1 MTERLNVSVSRQE
14 QKCPCPER
22 GVSFMEEKSFWEKI
36 VEWFQKLLQKILQ
49 VLFPSDVLGMMGAG
63 GADSGDSDSGTKDA
77 ELGEEELRR
86 MRETA
91 VERRHIIFSGRVQ
104 GVGFRYHAMYGARNL
119 GLTGWVS
126 NLSDGRVEMEIQ
138 GPSAVIDHAILKLQ
152 QDGRWIRIEQ
162 METNVIPVVQG
173 ERGFQVKGY

>member
-1 MTERLNVSVSRQE
+1 
-14 QKCPCPER
+14 
-22 GVSFMEEKSFWEKI
+22 MEEKNYKKKI
-36 VEWFQKLLQKILQ
+36 VEWFQKLLQRLLQ
-49 VLFPSDVLGMMGAG
+49 ALFPSDVLGMMGAG
-63 GADSGDSDSGTKDA
+63 NPDSGDSDSGTKDA
-77 ELGEEELRR
+77 ELSGEELRR

-91 VERRHIIFSGRVQ
+91 VERRHILFSGRVQ

-138 GPSAVIDHAILKLQ
+138 GPSAVIDHALLKLQ
-152 QDGRWIRIEQ
+152 QDGRWIRIEH
-162 METNVIPVVQG
+162 MESSKIPVVQG

>member
-77 ELGEEELRR
+77 ELGEEE
-86 MRETA
+86 
-91 VERRHIIFSGRVQ
+91 S
-104 GVGFRYHAMYGARNL
+104 
-119 GLTGWVS
+119 
-126 NLSDGRVEMEIQ
+126 
-138 GPSAVIDHAILKLQ
+138 
-152 QDGRWIRIEQ
+152 
-162 METNVIPVVQG
+162 
-173 ERGFQVKGY
+173 